1 MSRDRMGNDRKT
13 RREIGRR
20 LRRGGVMMCM
30 MITSAMLLSACKGN
44 SSSQSTT
51 AAQATQAAESGVQ
64 DSQNE
69 VMGRVKSVSDTEIT
83 VEQGPGGAPNGQGQS
98 SQGRAPDGQNGQQ
111 DKGNPPAKLGDDS
124 NQGQSDNGQSSQ
136 SGQNSDGQQPGGA
149 PDGKGQPPQGGAPG
163 GQGGQ
168 QNQGNPPEKPG
179 NDGSQG
185 QNQGNPQAKPG
196 DGSSQGQQ
204 NQGNP
209 PEKPGD
215 DNSQG
220 QSNNSQSGQPG
231 QNSDGQQPGG
241 VPDGQGQSPQ
251 GETTTY
257 KITTSTSFTDADG
270 ASIKVSDIKEG
281 DFVKITTDEDGNAVQ
296 ISLADMTGGPDGS
309 QGGPSNGAPGAG
321 GPGGGAQS
329 APTSYS
335 SVKEFTGDAE
345 ESGQSY
351 TSEGTDESAVL
362 VSNGANV
369 TLKDF
374 TVNRTSEDSK
384 GGDSSSFYGI
394 GASVLATDGTV
405 NLNGGTITSDADG
418 AAGAFAYDKGTVNI
432 SDTTITTTGNTA
444 GGIHAAGGGTV
455 NAENLTVHT
464 SGESSAAIRSD
475 RGGGTMRVKGGSY
488 TSAGTGSPA
497 VYCTADIEVEDAK
510 LTAENSEAVCIEG
523 LNSLSLTNCDLSGH
537 IQDND
542 QNDCDWTVILYQSMS
557 GDSEVGNA
565 VFNMTGGSLT
575 SENGGLFYTTNTEST
590 FYLNNVNITPS
601 SNNEFFLK
609 CTGNANKRGW
619 GQSGA
624 NGADCSF
631 TAENQKMEGDV
642 IWDSISNLDFKMT
655 NGSTLTGGFIQDESC
670 AGNGGSKKA
679 DLSIDATST
688 WIVTK
693 DSRLASLTNKGTIKD
708 ADGKTVTI
716 KGSDGTV
723 YVQGDSTY
731 TVIVDSY
738 NA

>member
-1 MSRDRMGNDRKT
+1 MSRYRDRMGNDRKT
-13 RREIGRR
+13 KREIGRR
-20 LRRGGVMMCM
+20 LRRGSVMMCM
-30 MITSAMLLSACKGN
+30 MITSAMLLSACGGN
-44 SSSQSTT
+44 SSQSTT
-51 AAQATQAAESGVQ
+51 AAQATEAAAESGAQ

-83 VEQGPGGAPNGQGQS
+83 VEQGPGGVPSG
-98 SQGRAPDGQNGQQ
+98 APDGQ
-111 DKGNPPAKLGDDS
+111 P
-124 NQGQSDNGQSSQ
+124 
-136 SGQNSDGQQPGGA
+136 GQNNDGQQPGGA
-149 PDGKGQPPQGGAPG
+149 PDGKGQPPQGSTSDNKNQPSQGSTSDNQNQPPKGGAPE
-163 GQGGQ
+163 
-168 QNQGNPPEKPG
+168 GN
-179 NDGSQG
+179 
-185 QNQGNPQAKPG
+185 
-196 DGSSQGQQ
+196 
-204 NQGNP
+204 
-209 PEKPGD
+209 
-215 DNSQG
+215 
-220 QSNNSQSGQPG
+220 GQP
-231 QNSDGQQPGG
+231 
-241 VPDGQGQSPQ
+241 PQ

-257 KITTSTSFTDADG
+257 KITTSTTFTDADG
-270 ASIKVSDIKEG
+270 ASIQVSDIKEG
-281 DFVKITTDEDGNAVQ
+281 DFVKITTDSNGTAVQ
-296 ISLADMTGGPDGS
+296 ISLADMPGGPDGP
-309 QGGPSNGAPGAG
+309 QGGPGNGAPGAG

-335 SVKEFTGDAE
+335 SVKEFTSDTE

-362 VSNGANV
+362 VSNGVNV

-384 GGDSSSFYGI
+384 GGDSSSFYGV
-394 GASVLATDGTV
+394 GASILVTDGTV
-405 NLNGGTITSDADG
+405 DLKGGTITSDADG

-432 SDTTITTTGNTA
+432 SDTAITTTGNTA

-488 TSAGTGSPA
+488 TSSGTGSPA

-537 IQDND
+537 IQENE

-565 VFNMTGGSLT
+565 VLNMTGGSLT

-642 IWDSISNLDFKMT
+642 VWDSISNLKFKMT
-655 NGSTLTGGFIQDESC
+655 EGSILTGGFIQDESC
-670 AGNGGSKKA
+670 AGNGGSGTA

-693 DSRLASLTNKGTIKD
+693 DSQLSSLTNKGTIKD
-708 ADGKTVTI
+708 TEGKTVTI

-731 TVIVDSY
+731 TVTVESY
-738 NA
+738 TA

>member
-1 MSRDRMGNDRKT
+1 MSRYRDRMGNDRKT
-13 RREIGRR
+13 KREIGRR
-20 LRRGGVMMCM
+20 LRRGSVMMCM
-30 MITSAMLLSACKGN
+30 MITSAMLLSACGGN
-44 SSSQSTT
+44 SSQSTT
-51 AAQATQAAESGVQ
+51 AAQATEAAAESGAQ

-83 VEQGPGGAPNGQGQS
+83 VEQGPGGVPSG
-98 SQGRAPDGQNGQQ
+98 APDGQ
-111 DKGNPPAKLGDDS
+111 P
-124 NQGQSDNGQSSQ
+124 
-136 SGQNSDGQQPGGA
+136 GQNNDGQQPGGA
-149 PDGKGQPPQGGAPG
+149 PDGKGQPPQGSTSDNKNQPSQGSTSDNQNQPPKGGAPE
-163 GQGGQ
+163 
-168 QNQGNPPEKPG
+168 GN
-179 NDGSQG
+179 
-185 QNQGNPQAKPG
+185 
-196 DGSSQGQQ
+196 
-204 NQGNP
+204 
-209 PEKPGD
+209 
-215 DNSQG
+215 
-220 QSNNSQSGQPG
+220 GQP
-231 QNSDGQQPGG
+231 
-241 VPDGQGQSPQ
+241 PQ

-257 KITTSTSFTDADG
+257 KITTSTTFTDADG
-270 ASIKVSDIKEG
+270 ASIQVSDIKEG
-281 DFVKITTDEDGNAVQ
+281 DFVKITTDSNGTAVQ
-296 ISLADMTGGPDGS
+296 ISLADMPGGPDGP
-309 QGGPSNGAPGAG
+309 QGGPGNGAPGAG

-335 SVKEFTGDAE
+335 SVKEFTSDTE

-384 GGDSSSFYGI
+384 GGDSSSFYGV

-405 NLNGGTITSDADG
+405 NLSGGTITSDADG

-444 GGIHAAGGGTV
+444 GGIHVAGGGTV

-488 TSAGTGSPA
+488 TSSGIGSPA
-497 VYCTADIEVEDAK
+497 VYCTADIEVNDAK

-523 LNSLSLTNCDLSGH
+523 LNSLSLTGCDLSGH
-537 IQDND
+537 IQENE

-557 GDSEVGNA
+557 GDSEIGNA

-642 IWDSISNLDFKMT
+642 VWDSISNLDFKMT
-655 NGSTLTGGFIQDESC
+655 NGSTLTGGFVQDESC
-670 AGNGGSKKA
+670 AGNGGSGTA

-693 DSRLASLTNKGTIKD
+693 DSQLSSLTNKGTIKD
-708 ADGKTVTI
+708 AEGKTVTI

-723 YVQGDSTY
+723 YVQGDSAY
-731 TVIVDSY
+731 TVTVESY
-738 NA
+738 TA

>member
-1 MSRDRMGNDRKT
+1 MSRYRDRVGNDRKT
-13 RREIGRR
+13 KREIGRR
-20 LRRGGVMMCM
+20 LRRGSVMMCM
-30 MITSAMLLSACKGN
+30 MITSAMLLSACGGN
-44 SSSQSTT
+44 SSQSTT
-51 AAQATQAAESGVQ
+51 AAQATEAAAESGAQ

-83 VEQGPGGAPNGQGQS
+83 VEQGPGGVPSG
-98 SQGRAPDGQNGQQ
+98 APDGQ
-111 DKGNPPAKLGDDS
+111 P
-124 NQGQSDNGQSSQ
+124 
-136 SGQNSDGQQPGGA
+136 GQNDDGQQPGGA
-149 PDGKGQPPQGGAPG
+149 PDGKGQPPQGSTSDNKNQPSQGSTSDNQNQPPKGGAPEG
-163 GQGGQ
+163 
-168 QNQGNPPEKPG
+168 K
-179 NDGSQG
+179 
-185 QNQGNPQAKPG
+185 
-196 DGSSQGQQ
+196 
-204 NQGNP
+204 
-209 PEKPGD
+209 
-215 DNSQG
+215 
-220 QSNNSQSGQPG
+220 GQP
-231 QNSDGQQPGG
+231 
-241 VPDGQGQSPQ
+241 PQ

-257 KITTSTSFTDADG
+257 KITTSTTFTDADG
-270 ASIKVSDIKEG
+270 ASIQVSDIKEG
-281 DFVKITTDEDGNAVQ
+281 DFVKITTDSNGTAVQ
-296 ISLADMTGGPDGS
+296 ISLADMPGGPDGP
-309 QGGPSNGAPGAG
+309 QGGPENGAPGAG

-329 APTSYS
+329 APTFYS
-335 SVKEFTGDAE
+335 SVKEFTSDTE
-345 ESGQSY
+345 ETGQSY
-351 TSEGTDESAVL
+351 ISEGTDESAVL

-384 GGDSSSFYGI
+384 GGDSSSFYGV
-394 GASVLATDGTV
+394 GASILVTDGTV
-405 NLNGGTITSDADG
+405 DLKGGTITSDADG

-432 SDTTITTTGNTA
+432 SDTAITTTGNTA

-488 TSAGTGSPA
+488 TSSGTGSPA

-537 IQDND
+537 IQENE

-557 GDSEVGNA
+557 GDSEIGNA

-642 IWDSISNLDFKMT
+642 VWDSISNLDFKMT
-655 NGSTLTGGFIQDESC
+655 NGSTLTGGFVQDESC
-670 AGNGGSKKA
+670 AGNGGSGTA

-693 DSRLASLTNKGTIKD
+693 DSQLSSLTNKGTIKD
-708 ADGKTVTI
+708 AEGKTVTI

-723 YVQGDSTY
+723 YVQGDSAY
-731 TVIVDSY
+731 TVTVESY
-738 NA
+738 TA

>member
-1 MSRDRMGNDRKT
+1 MSRYRDRMGNDRKT
-13 RREIGRR
+13 KREIGRR
-20 LRRGGVMMCM
+20 LRRGSVMMCM
-30 MITSAMLLSACKGN
+30 MITSAMLLSACGGN
-44 SSSQSTT
+44 SSQSTT
-51 AAQATQAAESGVQ
+51 AAQATEAAAESGAQ

-83 VEQGPGGAPNGQGQS
+83 VEQGPGGVPSG
-98 SQGRAPDGQNGQQ
+98 APDGQ
-111 DKGNPPAKLGDDS
+111 P
-124 NQGQSDNGQSSQ
+124 
-136 SGQNSDGQQPGGA
+136 GQNNDGQQPGGA
-149 PDGKGQPPQGGAPG
+149 PDGKGQPPQGSTSDNKNQPSQGSTSDNQNQPPKGGAPE
-163 GQGGQ
+163 
-168 QNQGNPPEKPG
+168 GN
-179 NDGSQG
+179 
-185 QNQGNPQAKPG
+185 
-196 DGSSQGQQ
+196 
-204 NQGNP
+204 
-209 PEKPGD
+209 
-215 DNSQG
+215 
-220 QSNNSQSGQPG
+220 GQP
-231 QNSDGQQPGG
+231 
-241 VPDGQGQSPQ
+241 PQ

-257 KITTSTSFTDADG
+257 KITTSTTFTDADG
-270 ASIKVSDIKEG
+270 ASIQVSDIKEG
-281 DFVKITTDEDGNAVQ
+281 DFVKITTDSNGTAVQ
-296 ISLADMTGGPDGS
+296 ISLADMPGGPDGP
-309 QGGPSNGAPGAG
+309 QGGPGNGAPGAG

-335 SVKEFTGDAE
+335 SVKEFTSDTE

-384 GGDSSSFYGI
+384 GGDSSSFYGV

-405 NLNGGTITSDADG
+405 NLSGGTITSDADG

-432 SDTTITTTGNTA
+432 SDTAITTTGNTA

-488 TSAGTGSPA
+488 TSSGIGSPA

-537 IQDND
+537 IQENE

-565 VFNMTGGSLT
+565 VLNMTGGSLT

-642 IWDSISNLDFKMT
+642 VWDSISNLKFKMT
-655 NGSTLTGGFIQDESC
+655 EGSILTGGFIQDESC
-670 AGNGGSKKA
+670 AGNGGSGTA

-693 DSRLASLTNKGTIKD
+693 DSQLSSLTNKGTIKD
-708 ADGKTVTI
+708 TEGKTVTI
-716 KGSDGTV
+716 KGSNGTV

-731 TVIVDSY
+731 TVTVESY
-738 NA
+738 TA

>member
-1 MSRDRMGNDRKT
+1 MSRYRDRVGNDRKT
-13 RREIGRR
+13 KREIGRR
-20 LRRGGVMMCM
+20 LRRGSVMMCM
-30 MITSAMLLSACKGN
+30 MITSAMLLSACGGN
-44 SSSQSTT
+44 SGQSTT
-51 AAQATQAAESGVQ
+51 AAQATEAAAESGAQ

-83 VEQGPGGAPNGQGQS
+83 VEQGPGGVPSG
-98 SQGRAPDGQNGQQ
+98 APDGQ
-111 DKGNPPAKLGDDS
+111 P
-124 NQGQSDNGQSSQ
+124 
-136 SGQNSDGQQPGGA
+136 GQNNDGQQPGGA
-149 PDGKGQPPQGGAPG
+149 PDGKGQPPQGSTSDNKNQPSQGSTSDNQNQPPKGGAPEG
-163 GQGGQ
+163 
-168 QNQGNPPEKPG
+168 K
-179 NDGSQG
+179 
-185 QNQGNPQAKPG
+185 
-196 DGSSQGQQ
+196 
-204 NQGNP
+204 
-209 PEKPGD
+209 
-215 DNSQG
+215 
-220 QSNNSQSGQPG
+220 GQP
-231 QNSDGQQPGG
+231 
-241 VPDGQGQSPQ
+241 PQ

-257 KITTSTSFTDADG
+257 KITTSTTFTDADG
-270 ASIKVSDIKEG
+270 ASIQVSDIKEG
-281 DFVKITTDEDGNAVQ
+281 DFVKITTDSNGTAVQ
-296 ISLADMTGGPDGS
+296 ISLADMPGGPDGP
-309 QGGPSNGAPGAG
+309 QGGPENGAPGAG

-329 APTSYS
+329 APTFYS
-335 SVKEFTGDAE
+335 SVKEFTSDTE
-345 ESGQSY
+345 ETGQSY
-351 TSEGTDESAVL
+351 ISEGTDESAVL

-384 GGDSSSFYGI
+384 GGDSSSFYGV
-394 GASVLATDGTV
+394 GASILVTDGTV
-405 NLNGGTITSDADG
+405 DLKGGTITSDADG

-432 SDTTITTTGNTA
+432 SDTAITTTGNTA

-488 TSAGTGSPA
+488 TSSGTGSPA

-537 IQDND
+537 IQENE

-557 GDSEVGNA
+557 GDSEIGNA

-642 IWDSISNLDFKMT
+642 VWDSISNLDFKMT
-655 NGSTLTGGFIQDESC
+655 NGSTLTGGFVQDESC
-670 AGNGGSKKA
+670 AGNGGSGTA

-693 DSRLASLTNKGTIKD
+693 DSQLSSLTNKGTIKD
-708 ADGKTVTI
+708 AEGKTVTI

-723 YVQGDSTY
+723 YVQGDSAY
-731 TVIVDSY
+731 TVTVESY
-738 NA
+738 TA

>member
-1 MSRDRMGNDRKT
+1 MSRYRDRMGNDRKT
-13 RREIGRR
+13 KREIGRR
-20 LRRGGVMMCM
+20 LRRGSVMMCM
-30 MITSAMLLSACKGN
+30 MITSAMLLSACGGN
-44 SSSQSTT
+44 SSQSTT
-51 AAQATQAAESGVQ
+51 AAQATEAAAESGAQ

-83 VEQGPGGAPNGQGQS
+83 VEQGPGGVPSG
-98 SQGRAPDGQNGQQ
+98 APDGQ
-111 DKGNPPAKLGDDS
+111 P
-124 NQGQSDNGQSSQ
+124 
-136 SGQNSDGQQPGGA
+136 GQNNDGQQTGGA
-149 PDGKGQPPQGGAPG
+149 PDGKGQPPQGSTSDNKNQPSQGSTSDNQNQPPKGGAPE
-163 GQGGQ
+163 
-168 QNQGNPPEKPG
+168 GN
-179 NDGSQG
+179 
-185 QNQGNPQAKPG
+185 
-196 DGSSQGQQ
+196 
-204 NQGNP
+204 
-209 PEKPGD
+209 
-215 DNSQG
+215 
-220 QSNNSQSGQPG
+220 GQP
-231 QNSDGQQPGG
+231 
-241 VPDGQGQSPQ
+241 PQ

-257 KITTSTSFTDADG
+257 KITTSTTFTDADG
-270 ASIKVSDIKEG
+270 ASIQVSDIKEG
-281 DFVKITTDEDGNAVQ
+281 DFVKITTDSNGTAVQ
-296 ISLADMTGGPDGS
+296 ISLADMPGGPDGP
-309 QGGPSNGAPGAG
+309 QGGLGNGAPGAG

-335 SVKEFTGDAE
+335 SVKEFTSDTE

-384 GGDSSSFYGI
+384 GGDSSSFYGV
-394 GASVLATDGTV
+394 GASILVTDGTV
-405 NLNGGTITSDADG
+405 DLKGGTITSDADG

-432 SDTTITTTGNTA
+432 SDTAITTTGNTA

-488 TSAGTGSPA
+488 TSSGTGSPA

-537 IQDND
+537 IQENE

-565 VFNMTGGSLT
+565 VLNMTGGSLT

-642 IWDSISNLDFKMT
+642 VWDSISNLKFKMT
-655 NGSTLTGGFIQDESC
+655 EGSILTGGFIQDESC
-670 AGNGGSKKA
+670 AGNGGSGTA

-693 DSRLASLTNKGTIKD
+693 DSQLSSLTNKGTIKD
-708 ADGKTVTI
+708 TEGKTVTI

-731 TVIVDSY
+731 TVTVESY
-738 NA
+738 TA

>member
-1 MSRDRMGNDRKT
+1 
-13 RREIGRR
+13 
-20 LRRGGVMMCM
+20 MCM
-30 MITSAMLLSACKGN
+30 MITSAMLLSACGGN
-44 SSSQSTT
+44 SSQSTT
-51 AAQATQAAESGVQ
+51 AAQTTGAAAESGAQ
-64 DSQNE
+64 DDQNE

-83 VEQGPGGAPNGQGQS
+83 VEQGPGGAPNG
-98 SQGRAPDGQNGQQ
+98 AP
-111 DKGNPPAKLGDDS
+111 
-124 NQGQSDNGQSSQ
+124 
-136 SGQNSDGQQPGGA
+136 GQNSDGQQPGGAPGQDGDNQQPGGA

-163 GQGGQ
+163 DQGGQ
-168 QNQGNPPEKPG
+168 QDQENPPEKPE
-179 NDGSQG
+179 NDDSQG
-185 QNQGNPQAKPG
+185 QNNGNPPAKPG
-196 DGSSQGQQ
+196 DDSSQSKSDNGQ
-204 NQGNP
+204 N
-209 PEKPGD
+209 
-215 DNSQG
+215 
-220 QSNNSQSGQPG
+220 GQPG
-231 QNSDGQQPGG
+231 QNGDSQQPGG
-241 VPDGQGQSPQ
+241 AADGKGQPPQGGAPDNQNQPPQ

-257 KITTSTSFTDADG
+257 KITTSTTFTDADG
-270 ASIKVSDIKEG
+270 ASIQISDIKEG
-281 DFVKITTDEDGNAVQ
+281 DFVKLTTDGNGTAVQ
-296 ISLADMTGGPDGS
+296 ISLADM
-309 QGGPSNGAPGAG
+309 QGGPQGGPGNGAPGAG
-321 GPGGGAQS
+321 GPGGGQS

-335 SVKEFTGDAE
+335 SVKEFTSDAE

-384 GGDSSSFYGI
+384 GGDSSSFYGV
-394 GASVLATDGTV
+394 GASILATDGTV
-405 NLNGGTITSDADG
+405 NLSGGTITSDADG

-432 SDTTITTTGNTA
+432 YDTTITTTGNTA

-464 SGESSAAIRSD
+464 SGDSSAAIRSD

-537 IQDND
+537 IQENE

-590 FYLNNVNITPS
+590 FNLNNVNITPS

-631 TAENQKMEGDV
+631 TTENQKMEGDV
-642 IWDSISNLDFKMT
+642 IWDSISTLDFKMT
-655 NGSTLTGGFIQDESC
+655 EGSTLTGGFIQDESC
-670 AGNGGSKKA
+670 AGNGGSGKA

-693 DSRLASLTNKGTIKD
+693 DSRLSSLTNKGTIKD
-708 ADGKTVTI
+708 AEGKTVTI

-723 YVQGDSTY
+723 YVQGDSAY
-731 TVIVDSY
+731 TVTVDSY
-738 NA
+738 TA

>member
-1 MSRDRMGNDRKT
+1 MSRYRDRMGNDRKT
-13 RREIGRR
+13 KREIGRR
-20 LRRGGVMMCM
+20 LRRGSVMMCM
-30 MITSAMLLSACKGN
+30 MITSAMLLSACGGN
-44 SSSQSTT
+44 SSQSTT
-51 AAQATQAAESGVQ
+51 AAQATEAAAESGAQ

-83 VEQGPGGAPNGQGQS
+83 VEQGPGGVPSG
-98 SQGRAPDGQNGQQ
+98 APDGQ
-111 DKGNPPAKLGDDS
+111 P
-124 NQGQSDNGQSSQ
+124 
-136 SGQNSDGQQPGGA
+136 GQNNDGQQPGGA
-149 PDGKGQPPQGGAPG
+149 PDGKGQPPQGSTSDNKNQPSQGSTSDNQNQPPKGGAPE
-163 GQGGQ
+163 
-168 QNQGNPPEKPG
+168 GN
-179 NDGSQG
+179 
-185 QNQGNPQAKPG
+185 
-196 DGSSQGQQ
+196 
-204 NQGNP
+204 
-209 PEKPGD
+209 
-215 DNSQG
+215 
-220 QSNNSQSGQPG
+220 GQP
-231 QNSDGQQPGG
+231 
-241 VPDGQGQSPQ
+241 PQ

-257 KITTSTSFTDADG
+257 KITTSTTFTDADG
-270 ASIKVSDIKEG
+270 ASIQVSDIKEG
-281 DFVKITTDEDGNAVQ
+281 DFVKITTDSNGTAVQ
-296 ISLADMTGGPDGS
+296 ISLADMPGGPDGP
-309 QGGPSNGAPGAG
+309 QGGPGNGAPGAG

-335 SVKEFTGDAE
+335 SVKEFTSDTE

-384 GGDSSSFYGI
+384 GGDSSSFYGV
-394 GASVLATDGTV
+394 GASILVTDGTV
-405 NLNGGTITSDADG
+405 DLKGGTITSDADG

-432 SDTTITTTGNTA
+432 SDTAITTTGNTA

-488 TSAGTGSPA
+488 TSSGTGSPA

-537 IQDND
+537 IQENE

-557 GDSEVGNA
+557 GNSEVGNA
-565 VFNMTGGSLT
+565 VLNMTGGSLT

-642 IWDSISNLDFKMT
+642 VWDSISNLKFKMT
-655 NGSTLTGGFIQDESC
+655 EGSILTGGFIQDESC
-670 AGNGGSKKA
+670 AGNGGSGTA

-693 DSRLASLTNKGTIKD
+693 DSQLSSLTNKGTIKD
-708 ADGKTVTI
+708 TEGKTVTI

-731 TVIVDSY
+731 TVTVESY
-738 NA
+738 TA

>member
-1 MSRDRMGNDRKT
+1 MSRYRDRMGNDRKT
-13 RREIGRR
+13 KREIGRR
-20 LRRGGVMMCM
+20 LRRGSVMMCM
-30 MITSAMLLSACKGN
+30 MITSAMLLSACGGN
-44 SSSQSTT
+44 SSQSTT
-51 AAQATQAAESGVQ
+51 AAQATEAAAESGAQ

-83 VEQGPGGAPNGQGQS
+83 VEQGPGGVPSG
-98 SQGRAPDGQNGQQ
+98 APDGQ
-111 DKGNPPAKLGDDS
+111 P
-124 NQGQSDNGQSSQ
+124 
-136 SGQNSDGQQPGGA
+136 GQNNDGQQPGGA
-149 PDGKGQPPQGGAPG
+149 PDGKGQPPQGSTSDNKNQPSQGSTSDNQNQPPKGGAPE
-163 GQGGQ
+163 
-168 QNQGNPPEKPG
+168 GN
-179 NDGSQG
+179 
-185 QNQGNPQAKPG
+185 
-196 DGSSQGQQ
+196 
-204 NQGNP
+204 
-209 PEKPGD
+209 
-215 DNSQG
+215 
-220 QSNNSQSGQPG
+220 GQP
-231 QNSDGQQPGG
+231 
-241 VPDGQGQSPQ
+241 PQ

-257 KITTSTSFTDADG
+257 KITTSTTFTDADG
-270 ASIKVSDIKEG
+270 ASIQVSDIKEG
-281 DFVKITTDEDGNAVQ
+281 DFVKITTDSNGTAVQ
-296 ISLADMTGGPDGS
+296 ISLADMPGGPDGP
-309 QGGPSNGAPGAG
+309 QGGLGNGAPGAG

-335 SVKEFTGDAE
+335 SVKEFTSDTE

-384 GGDSSSFYGI
+384 GGDSSSFYGV
-394 GASVLATDGTV
+394 GASILVTDGTV
-405 NLNGGTITSDADG
+405 DLKGGTITSDADG

-432 SDTTITTTGNTA
+432 SDTAITTTGNTA

-488 TSAGTGSPA
+488 TSSGTGSPA

-537 IQDND
+537 IQENE

-642 IWDSISNLDFKMT
+642 VWDSISNLKFKMT
-655 NGSTLTGGFIQDESC
+655 EGSILTGGFIQDESC
-670 AGNGGSKKA
+670 AGNGGSGTA

-693 DSRLASLTNKGTIKD
+693 DSQLSSLTNKGTIKD
-708 ADGKTVTI
+708 TEGKTVTI

-731 TVIVDSY
+731 TVTVESY
-738 NA
+738 TA

>member
-1 MSRDRMGNDRKT
+1 MSRYRDRMGNDRKT
-13 RREIGRR
+13 KREIGRR
-20 LRRGGVMMCM
+20 LRRGSVMMCM
-30 MITSAMLLSACKGN
+30 MITSAMLLSACGGN
-44 SSSQSTT
+44 SSQSTT
-51 AAQATQAAESGVQ
+51 AAQATEAAAESGAQ

-83 VEQGPGGAPNGQGQS
+83 VEQGPGGVPSG
-98 SQGRAPDGQNGQQ
+98 APDGQ
-111 DKGNPPAKLGDDS
+111 P
-124 NQGQSDNGQSSQ
+124 
-136 SGQNSDGQQPGGA
+136 GQNNDGQQPGGA
-149 PDGKGQPPQGGAPG
+149 PDGKGQPPQGSTSDNKNQPSQGSTSDNQNQSPKGGAPE
-163 GQGGQ
+163 
-168 QNQGNPPEKPG
+168 GN
-179 NDGSQG
+179 
-185 QNQGNPQAKPG
+185 
-196 DGSSQGQQ
+196 
-204 NQGNP
+204 
-209 PEKPGD
+209 
-215 DNSQG
+215 
-220 QSNNSQSGQPG
+220 GQP
-231 QNSDGQQPGG
+231 
-241 VPDGQGQSPQ
+241 PQ

-257 KITTSTSFTDADG
+257 KITTSTTFTDADG
-270 ASIKVSDIKEG
+270 ASIQVSDIKEG
-281 DFVKITTDEDGNAVQ
+281 DFVKITTDSNGTAVQ
-296 ISLADMTGGPDGS
+296 ISLADMPGGPDGP
-309 QGGPSNGAPGAG
+309 QGGPGNGAPGAG

-335 SVKEFTGDAE
+335 SVKEFTSDTE

-384 GGDSSSFYGI
+384 GGDSSSFYGV
-394 GASVLATDGTV
+394 GASILVTDGTV
-405 NLNGGTITSDADG
+405 DLKGGTITSDADG

-432 SDTTITTTGNTA
+432 SDTAITTTGNTA

-488 TSAGTGSPA
+488 TSSGTGSPA

-537 IQDND
+537 IQENE

-565 VFNMTGGSLT
+565 VLNMTGGSLT

-642 IWDSISNLDFKMT
+642 VWDSISNLKFKMT
-655 NGSTLTGGFIQDESC
+655 EGSILTGGFIQDESC
-670 AGNGGSKKA
+670 AGNGGSGTA

-693 DSRLASLTNKGTIKD
+693 DSQLSSLTNKGTIKD
-708 ADGKTVTI
+708 TEGKTVTI

-731 TVIVDSY
+731 TVTVESY
-738 NA
+738 TA

>member
-1 MSRDRMGNDRKT
+1 MSRYRDRMGNDRKT
-13 RREIGRR
+13 KREIGRR
-20 LRRGGVMMCM
+20 LRRGSVMMCM
-30 MITSAMLLSACKGN
+30 MITSAMLLSACGGN
-44 SSSQSTT
+44 SSQSTT
-51 AAQATQAAESGVQ
+51 AAQATEAAAESGAQ

-83 VEQGPGGAPNGQGQS
+83 VEQGPGGVPSG
-98 SQGRAPDGQNGQQ
+98 APDGQ
-111 DKGNPPAKLGDDS
+111 P
-124 NQGQSDNGQSSQ
+124 
-136 SGQNSDGQQPGGA
+136 GQNNDGQQPGGA
-149 PDGKGQPPQGGAPG
+149 PDGKGQPPQGSTSDNKNQPSQGSTSDNQNQPPKGGAPE
-163 GQGGQ
+163 
-168 QNQGNPPEKPG
+168 GN
-179 NDGSQG
+179 
-185 QNQGNPQAKPG
+185 
-196 DGSSQGQQ
+196 
-204 NQGNP
+204 
-209 PEKPGD
+209 
-215 DNSQG
+215 
-220 QSNNSQSGQPG
+220 GQP
-231 QNSDGQQPGG
+231 
-241 VPDGQGQSPQ
+241 PQ

-257 KITTSTSFTDADG
+257 KITTSTTFTDADG
-270 ASIKVSDIKEG
+270 ASIQVSDIKEG
-281 DFVKITTDEDGNAVQ
+281 DFVKITTDSNGTAVQ
-296 ISLADMTGGPDGS
+296 ISLADMPGGPDGP
-309 QGGPSNGAPGAG
+309 QGGPGNGAPGAG

-335 SVKEFTGDAE
+335 SVKEFTSDTE

-384 GGDSSSFYGI
+384 GGDSSSFYGV

-405 NLNGGTITSDADG
+405 NLSGGTITSDADG

-444 GGIHAAGGGTV
+444 GGIHVAGGGTV

-488 TSAGTGSPA
+488 TSSGIGSPA
-497 VYCTADIEVEDAK
+497 VYCTADIEVNDAK

-523 LNSLSLTNCDLSGH
+523 LNSLSLTGCDLSGH
-537 IQDND
+537 IQENE

-642 IWDSISNLDFKMT
+642 VWDSISNLKFKMT
-655 NGSTLTGGFIQDESC
+655 EGSILTGGFIQDESC
-670 AGNGGSKKA
+670 AGNGGSGTA
-679 DLSIDATST
+679 DLSIDAEST

-693 DSRLASLTNKGTIKD
+693 DSRLSGLTNKGTIKD
-708 ADGKTVTI
+708 ADGKAVTI
-716 KGSDGTV
+716 KGSNGTV
-723 YVQGDSTY
+723 YVQGDSDY
-731 TVIVDSY
+731 TVTVDSY
-738 NA
+738 AA

>member
-1 MSRDRMGNDRKT
+1 MSRYRDRMGNDRKT
-13 RREIGRR
+13 KREIGRR
-20 LRRGGVMMCM
+20 LRRGSVMMCM
-30 MITSAMLLSACKGN
+30 MITSAMLLSACGEN
-44 SSSQSTT
+44 SSQSTT
-51 AAQATQAAESGVQ
+51 AAQATEAAAESGAQ

-83 VEQGPGGAPNGQGQS
+83 VEQGPGGVPSG
-98 SQGRAPDGQNGQQ
+98 APDGQ
-111 DKGNPPAKLGDDS
+111 P
-124 NQGQSDNGQSSQ
+124 
-136 SGQNSDGQQPGGA
+136 GQNNDGQQPGGA
-149 PDGKGQPPQGGAPG
+149 PDGKGQPPQGSTSDNKNQPSQGSTSDNQNQPPKGGAPE
-163 GQGGQ
+163 
-168 QNQGNPPEKPG
+168 GN
-179 NDGSQG
+179 
-185 QNQGNPQAKPG
+185 
-196 DGSSQGQQ
+196 
-204 NQGNP
+204 
-209 PEKPGD
+209 
-215 DNSQG
+215 
-220 QSNNSQSGQPG
+220 GQP
-231 QNSDGQQPGG
+231 
-241 VPDGQGQSPQ
+241 PQ

-257 KITTSTSFTDADG
+257 KITTSTTFTDADG
-270 ASIKVSDIKEG
+270 ASIQVSDIKEG
-281 DFVKITTDEDGNAVQ
+281 DFVKITTDSNGTAVQ
-296 ISLADMTGGPDGS
+296 ISLADMPGGPDGP
-309 QGGPSNGAPGAG
+309 QGGPGNGAPGAG

-335 SVKEFTGDAE
+335 SVKEFTSDTE

-384 GGDSSSFYGI
+384 GGDSSSFYGV
-394 GASVLATDGTV
+394 GASILVTDGTV
-405 NLNGGTITSDADG
+405 DLKGGTITSDADG

-432 SDTTITTTGNTA
+432 SDTAITTTGNTA

-488 TSAGTGSPA
+488 TSSGTGSPA

-537 IQDND
+537 IQENE

-565 VFNMTGGSLT
+565 VLNMTGGSLT

-642 IWDSISNLDFKMT
+642 VWDSISNLKFKMT
-655 NGSTLTGGFIQDESC
+655 EGSILTGGFIQDESC
-670 AGNGGSKKA
+670 AGNGGSGTA

-693 DSRLASLTNKGTIKD
+693 DSQLSSLTNKGTIKD
-708 ADGKTVTI
+708 TEGKTVTI

-731 TVIVDSY
+731 TVMVESY
-738 NA
+738 TA

>member
-1 MSRDRMGNDRKT
+1 MSRYRDRMGNDRKT
-13 RREIGRR
+13 KREIGRR
-20 LRRGGVMMCM
+20 LRRGSVMMCM
-30 MITSAMLLSACKGN
+30 MITSAMLLSACGGN
-44 SSSQSTT
+44 SSQSTT
-51 AAQATQAAESGVQ
+51 AAQATEAAAESGAQ

-83 VEQGPGGAPNGQGQS
+83 VEQGPGGVPSG
-98 SQGRAPDGQNGQQ
+98 APDGQ
-111 DKGNPPAKLGDDS
+111 P
-124 NQGQSDNGQSSQ
+124 
-136 SGQNSDGQQPGGA
+136 GQNNDGQQPGGA
-149 PDGKGQPPQGGAPG
+149 PDGKGQPPQGSTSDNKNQPSQGSTSDNQNQPLKGGAPE
-163 GQGGQ
+163 
-168 QNQGNPPEKPG
+168 GN
-179 NDGSQG
+179 
-185 QNQGNPQAKPG
+185 
-196 DGSSQGQQ
+196 
-204 NQGNP
+204 
-209 PEKPGD
+209 
-215 DNSQG
+215 
-220 QSNNSQSGQPG
+220 GQP
-231 QNSDGQQPGG
+231 
-241 VPDGQGQSPQ
+241 PQ

-257 KITTSTSFTDADG
+257 KITTSTTFTDADG
-270 ASIKVSDIKEG
+270 ASIQVSDIKEG
-281 DFVKITTDEDGNAVQ
+281 DFVKITTDSNGTAVQ
-296 ISLADMTGGPDGS
+296 ISLADMPGGPDGP
-309 QGGPSNGAPGAG
+309 QGGPGNGAPGAG

-335 SVKEFTGDAE
+335 SVKEFTSDTE

-384 GGDSSSFYGI
+384 GGDSSSFYGV
-394 GASVLATDGTV
+394 GASILVTDGTV
-405 NLNGGTITSDADG
+405 DLKGGTITSDADG

-432 SDTTITTTGNTA
+432 SDTAITTTGNTA

-488 TSAGTGSPA
+488 TSSGTGSPA

-537 IQDND
+537 IQENE

-565 VFNMTGGSLT
+565 VLNMTGGSLT

-642 IWDSISNLDFKMT
+642 VWDSISNLKFKMT
-655 NGSTLTGGFIQDESC
+655 EGSILTGGFIQDESC
-670 AGNGGSKKA
+670 AGNGGSGTA

-693 DSRLASLTNKGTIKD
+693 DSQLSSLTNKGTIKD
-708 ADGKTVTI
+708 TEGKTVTI

-731 TVIVDSY
+731 TVTVESY
-738 NA
+738 TA

>member
-1 MSRDRMGNDRKT
+1 MSRYRDRVGNDRKT
-13 RREIGRR
+13 KREIGRR
-20 LRRGGVMMCM
+20 LRRGSVMMCM
-30 MITSAMLLSACKGN
+30 MITSAMLLSACGGN
-44 SSSQSTT
+44 SSQSTT
-51 AAQATQAAESGVQ
+51 AAQATEAAAESGAQ

-83 VEQGPGGAPNGQGQS
+83 VEQGPGGVPSG
-98 SQGRAPDGQNGQQ
+98 APDGQ
-111 DKGNPPAKLGDDS
+111 P
-124 NQGQSDNGQSSQ
+124 
-136 SGQNSDGQQPGGA
+136 GQNNDGQQPGGA
-149 PDGKGQPPQGGAPG
+149 PDGKGQPPQGSTSDNKNQPSQGSTSDNQNQPPKGGAPEG
-163 GQGGQ
+163 
-168 QNQGNPPEKPG
+168 K
-179 NDGSQG
+179 
-185 QNQGNPQAKPG
+185 
-196 DGSSQGQQ
+196 
-204 NQGNP
+204 
-209 PEKPGD
+209 
-215 DNSQG
+215 
-220 QSNNSQSGQPG
+220 GQP
-231 QNSDGQQPGG
+231 
-241 VPDGQGQSPQ
+241 PQ

-257 KITTSTSFTDADG
+257 KITTSTTFTDADG
-270 ASIKVSDIKEG
+270 ASIQVSDIKEG
-281 DFVKITTDEDGNAVQ
+281 DFVKITTDSNGTAVQ
-296 ISLADMTGGPDGS
+296 ISLADMPGGPDGP
-309 QGGPSNGAPGAG
+309 QGGPGNGAPGAG

-335 SVKEFTGDAE
+335 SVKEFTSDTE

-384 GGDSSSFYGI
+384 GGDSSSFYGV
-394 GASVLATDGTV
+394 GASILVTDGTV
-405 NLNGGTITSDADG
+405 DLKGGTITSDADG

-432 SDTTITTTGNTA
+432 SDTAITTTGNTA

-488 TSAGTGSPA
+488 TSSGTGSPA

-537 IQDND
+537 IQENE

-557 GDSEVGNA
+557 GDSEIGNA

-642 IWDSISNLDFKMT
+642 VWDSISNLDFKMT
-655 NGSTLTGGFIQDESC
+655 NGSTLTGGFVQDESC
-670 AGNGGSKKA
+670 AGNGGSGTA

-693 DSRLASLTNKGTIKD
+693 DSQLSSLTNKGTIKD
-708 ADGKTVTI
+708 AEGKTVTI

-723 YVQGDSTY
+723 YVQGDSAY
-731 TVIVDSY
+731 TVTVESY
-738 NA
+738 TA

>member
-1 MSRDRMGNDRKT
+1 MSRYRDRMGNDRKT
-13 RREIGRR
+13 KREIGRR
-20 LRRGGVMMCM
+20 LRRGSVMMCM
-30 MITSAMLLSACKGN
+30 MITSAMLLSACGGN
-44 SSSQSTT
+44 SSQSTT
-51 AAQATQAAESGVQ
+51 AAQATEAAAESGAQ

-83 VEQGPGGAPNGQGQS
+83 VEQGPGGVPSG
-98 SQGRAPDGQNGQQ
+98 APDGQ
-111 DKGNPPAKLGDDS
+111 P
-124 NQGQSDNGQSSQ
+124 
-136 SGQNSDGQQPGGA
+136 GQNNDGQQPGGA
-149 PDGKGQPPQGGAPG
+149 PDGKGQPPQGSTSDNKNQPSQGSTSDNQNQPPKGGAPE
-163 GQGGQ
+163 
-168 QNQGNPPEKPG
+168 GN
-179 NDGSQG
+179 
-185 QNQGNPQAKPG
+185 
-196 DGSSQGQQ
+196 
-204 NQGNP
+204 
-209 PEKPGD
+209 
-215 DNSQG
+215 
-220 QSNNSQSGQPG
+220 GQP
-231 QNSDGQQPGG
+231 
-241 VPDGQGQSPQ
+241 PQ

-257 KITTSTSFTDADG
+257 KITTSTTFTDADG
-270 ASIKVSDIKEG
+270 ASIQVSDIKEG
-281 DFVKITTDEDGNAVQ
+281 DFVKITTDSNGTAVQ
-296 ISLADMTGGPDGS
+296 ISLADMPGGPDGP
-309 QGGPSNGAPGAG
+309 QGGPENGAPGAG

-329 APTSYS
+329 APTFYS
-335 SVKEFTGDAE
+335 SVKEFTSDTE
-345 ESGQSY
+345 ETGQSY
-351 TSEGTDESAVL
+351 ISEGTDESAVL

-384 GGDSSSFYGI
+384 GGDSSSFYGV
-394 GASVLATDGTV
+394 GASILVTDGTV
-405 NLNGGTITSDADG
+405 DLKGGTITSDADG

-432 SDTTITTTGNTA
+432 SDTAITTTGNTA

-488 TSAGTGSPA
+488 TSSGTGSPA

-537 IQDND
+537 IQENE

-557 GDSEVGNA
+557 GDSEIGNA

-642 IWDSISNLDFKMT
+642 VWDSISNLDFKMT
-655 NGSTLTGGFIQDESC
+655 NGSTLTGGFVQDESC
-670 AGNGGSKKA
+670 AGNGGSGTA
-679 DLSIDATST
+679 VLCIDANST

-693 DSRLASLTNKGTIKD
+693 DSQLSSLTNKGTIKD
-708 ADGKTVTI
+708 AEGKTVTI

-723 YVQGDSTY
+723 YVQGDSAY
-731 TVIVDSY
+731 TVTVESY
-738 NA
+738 TA

>member
-1 MSRDRMGNDRKT
+1 MSRYRDRMGNDRKT
-13 RREIGRR
+13 KREIGRR
-20 LRRGGVMMCM
+20 LRRGSVMMCM
-30 MITSAMLLSACKGN
+30 MITSAMLLSACGGN
-44 SSSQSTT
+44 SSQSTT
-51 AAQATQAAESGVQ
+51 AAQATEAAAESGAQ

-83 VEQGPGGAPNGQGQS
+83 VEQGPGGVPSG
-98 SQGRAPDGQNGQQ
+98 APDGQ
-111 DKGNPPAKLGDDS
+111 P
-124 NQGQSDNGQSSQ
+124 
-136 SGQNSDGQQPGGA
+136 GQNNDGQQPGGA
-149 PDGKGQPPQGGAPG
+149 PDGKGQPPQGSTSDNKNQPSQGSTSDNQNQPPKGGAPE
-163 GQGGQ
+163 
-168 QNQGNPPEKPG
+168 GNGHP
-179 NDGSQG
+179 
-185 QNQGNPQAKPG
+185 
-196 DGSSQGQQ
+196 
-204 NQGNP
+204 
-209 PEKPGD
+209 
-215 DNSQG
+215 
-220 QSNNSQSGQPG
+220 
-231 QNSDGQQPGG
+231 
-241 VPDGQGQSPQ
+241 PQ

-257 KITTSTSFTDADG
+257 KITTSTTFTDADG
-270 ASIKVSDIKEG
+270 ASIQVSDIKEG
-281 DFVKITTDEDGNAVQ
+281 DFVKITTDSNGTAVQ
-296 ISLADMTGGPDGS
+296 ISLADMPGGPDGP
-309 QGGPSNGAPGAG
+309 QGGPGNGAPGAG

-335 SVKEFTGDAE
+335 SVKEFTSDTE

-384 GGDSSSFYGI
+384 GGDSSSFYGV

-405 NLNGGTITSDADG
+405 NLSGGTITSDADG

-444 GGIHAAGGGTV
+444 GGIHVAGGGTV

-488 TSAGTGSPA
+488 TSSGIGSPA
-497 VYCTADIEVEDAK
+497 VYCTADIEVNDAK

-523 LNSLSLTNCDLSGH
+523 LNSLSLTGCDLSGH
-537 IQDND
+537 IQENE

-642 IWDSISNLDFKMT
+642 VWDSISNLKFKMT
-655 NGSTLTGGFIQDESC
+655 EGSILTGGFIQDESC
-670 AGNGGSKKA
+670 AGNGGSGTA
-679 DLSIDATST
+679 DLSIDAEST

-693 DSRLASLTNKGTIKD
+693 DSRLSGLTNKGTIKD
-708 ADGKTVTI
+708 ADGKAVTI
-716 KGSDGTV
+716 KGSNGTV
-723 YVQGDSTY
+723 YVQGDSAY
-731 TVIVDSY
+731 TVTVDSY
-738 NA
+738 TA

>member
-1 MSRDRMGNDRKT
+1 MSRYRDRMGNDRKT
-13 RREIGRR
+13 KREIGRR
-20 LRRGGVMMCM
+20 LRRGSVMMCM
-30 MITSAMLLSACKGN
+30 MITSAMLLSACGGN
-44 SSSQSTT
+44 SSQSTT
-51 AAQATQAAESGVQ
+51 AAQATEAAAESGAQ

-83 VEQGPGGAPNGQGQS
+83 VEQGPGGVPSG
-98 SQGRAPDGQNGQQ
+98 APDGQ
-111 DKGNPPAKLGDDS
+111 P
-124 NQGQSDNGQSSQ
+124 
-136 SGQNSDGQQPGGA
+136 GQNNDGQQPGGA
-149 PDGKGQPPQGGAPG
+149 PDGKGQPPQGSTSDNKNQPSQGSTSDNQNQPPKGGAPE
-163 GQGGQ
+163 
-168 QNQGNPPEKPG
+168 GN
-179 NDGSQG
+179 
-185 QNQGNPQAKPG
+185 
-196 DGSSQGQQ
+196 
-204 NQGNP
+204 
-209 PEKPGD
+209 
-215 DNSQG
+215 
-220 QSNNSQSGQPG
+220 GQP
-231 QNSDGQQPGG
+231 
-241 VPDGQGQSPQ
+241 PQ

-257 KITTSTSFTDADG
+257 KITTSTTFTDADG
-270 ASIKVSDIKEG
+270 ASIQVSDIKEG
-281 DFVKITTDEDGNAVQ
+281 DFVKITTDSNGTAVQ
-296 ISLADMTGGPDGS
+296 ISLADMPGGPDGP
-309 QGGPSNGAPGAG
+309 QGGPGNGAPGAG

-335 SVKEFTGDAE
+335 SVKEFTSDTE

-384 GGDSSSFYGI
+384 GGDSSSFYGV

-405 NLNGGTITSDADG
+405 NLSGGTITSDADG

-444 GGIHAAGGGTV
+444 GGIHVAGGGTV

-488 TSAGTGSPA
+488 TSSGIGSPA
-497 VYCTADIEVEDAK
+497 VYCTADIEVNDAK

-523 LNSLSLTNCDLSGH
+523 LNSLSLTGCDLSGH
-537 IQDND
+537 IQENE

-642 IWDSISNLDFKMT
+642 VWDSISNLKFKMT
-655 NGSTLTGGFIQDESC
+655 EGSILTGGFIQDESC
-670 AGNGGSKKA
+670 AGNGGSGTA
-679 DLSIDATST
+679 DLSIDAEST

-693 DSRLASLTNKGTIKD
+693 DSRLSGLTNKGTIKD
-708 ADGKTVTI
+708 ADGKAVTI
-716 KGSDGTV
+716 KGGNGTV
-723 YVQGDSTY
+723 YVQGDSAY
-731 TVIVDSY
+731 TVTVDSY
-738 NA
+738 TA

>member
-1 MSRDRMGNDRKT
+1 MSRYRDRVGNDRKT
-13 RREIGRR
+13 KREIGRR
-20 LRRGGVMMCM
+20 LRRGSVMMCM
-30 MITSAMLLSACKGN
+30 MITSAMLLSACGGN
-44 SSSQSTT
+44 SSQSTT
-51 AAQATQAAESGVQ
+51 AAQATEAAAESGAQ

-83 VEQGPGGAPNGQGQS
+83 VEQGPGGVPSG
-98 SQGRAPDGQNGQQ
+98 APDGQ
-111 DKGNPPAKLGDDS
+111 P
-124 NQGQSDNGQSSQ
+124 
-136 SGQNSDGQQPGGA
+136 GQNNDGQQPGGA
-149 PDGKGQPPQGGAPG
+149 PDGKGQPPQGSTSDNKNQPSQGSTSDNQNQPPKGGAPE
-163 GQGGQ
+163 
-168 QNQGNPPEKPG
+168 GN
-179 NDGSQG
+179 
-185 QNQGNPQAKPG
+185 
-196 DGSSQGQQ
+196 
-204 NQGNP
+204 
-209 PEKPGD
+209 
-215 DNSQG
+215 
-220 QSNNSQSGQPG
+220 GQP
-231 QNSDGQQPGG
+231 
-241 VPDGQGQSPQ
+241 PQ

-257 KITTSTSFTDADG
+257 KITTSTTFTDADG
-270 ASIKVSDIKEG
+270 ASIQVSDIKEG
-281 DFVKITTDEDGNAVQ
+281 DFVKITTDSNGTAVQ
-296 ISLADMTGGPDGS
+296 ISLADMPGGPDGP
-309 QGGPSNGAPGAG
+309 QGGPENGAPGAG

-329 APTSYS
+329 APTFYS
-335 SVKEFTGDAE
+335 SVKEFTSDTE
-345 ESGQSY
+345 ETGQSY
-351 TSEGTDESAVL
+351 ISEGTDESAVL

-384 GGDSSSFYGI
+384 GGDSSSFYGV

-405 NLNGGTITSDADG
+405 NLSGGTITSDADG

-432 SDTTITTTGNTA
+432 SDTAITTTGNTA

-488 TSAGTGSPA
+488 TSSGTGSPA

-537 IQDND
+537 IQENE

-557 GDSEVGNA
+557 GDSEIGNA

-642 IWDSISNLDFKMT
+642 VWDSISNLKFKMT
-655 NGSTLTGGFIQDESC
+655 EGSILTGGFIQDESC
-670 AGNGGSKKA
+670 VGNGGSGTA
-679 DLSIDATST
+679 DLSIDAEST

-693 DSRLASLTNKGTIKD
+693 DSRLSGLTNKGTIKD
-708 ADGKTVTI
+708 ADGKAVTI
-716 KGSDGTV
+716 KGSNGTV
-723 YVQGDSTY
+723 YVQGDSAY
-731 TVIVDSY
+731 TVTVDSY
-738 NA
+738 TA

>member
-1 MSRDRMGNDRKT
+1 MSRYRDRVGNDRKT
-13 RREIGRR
+13 KREIGRR
-20 LRRGGVMMCM
+20 LRRGSVMMCM
-30 MITSAMLLSACKGN
+30 MITSAMLLSACGGN
-44 SSSQSTT
+44 SSQSTT
-51 AAQATQAAESGVQ
+51 AAQATEAAAESGAQ

-83 VEQGPGGAPNGQGQS
+83 VEQGPGGVPSG
-98 SQGRAPDGQNGQQ
+98 APDGQ
-111 DKGNPPAKLGDDS
+111 P
-124 NQGQSDNGQSSQ
+124 
-136 SGQNSDGQQPGGA
+136 GQNNDGQQPGGA
-149 PDGKGQPPQGGAPG
+149 PDGKGQPPQGSTSDNKNQPSQGSTSDNQNQPPKGGAPEG
-163 GQGGQ
+163 
-168 QNQGNPPEKPG
+168 K
-179 NDGSQG
+179 
-185 QNQGNPQAKPG
+185 
-196 DGSSQGQQ
+196 
-204 NQGNP
+204 
-209 PEKPGD
+209 
-215 DNSQG
+215 
-220 QSNNSQSGQPG
+220 GQP
-231 QNSDGQQPGG
+231 
-241 VPDGQGQSPQ
+241 PQ

-257 KITTSTSFTDADG
+257 KITTSTTFTDADG
-270 ASIKVSDIKEG
+270 ASIQVSDIKEG
-281 DFVKITTDEDGNAVQ
+281 DFVKITTDSNGTAVQ
-296 ISLADMTGGPDGS
+296 ISLADMPGGPDGP
-309 QGGPSNGAPGAG
+309 QGGPENGAPGAG

-329 APTSYS
+329 APTFYS
-335 SVKEFTGDAE
+335 SVKEFTSDTE
-345 ESGQSY
+345 ETGQSY
-351 TSEGTDESAVL
+351 ISEGTDESAVL

-384 GGDSSSFYGI
+384 GGDSSSFYGV

-405 NLNGGTITSDADG
+405 NLSGGTITSDADG

-432 SDTTITTTGNTA
+432 SDTAITTTGNTA

-488 TSAGTGSPA
+488 TSSGTGSPA
-497 VYCTADIEVEDAK
+497 VYCTADIEVNDAK

-523 LNSLSLTNCDLSGH
+523 LNSLSLTGCDLFGH
-537 IQDND
+537 IQENE

-642 IWDSISNLDFKMT
+642 VWDSISNLDFKMT
-655 NGSTLTGGFIQDESC
+655 NGSTLTGGFVQDESC
-670 AGNGGSKKA
+670 AGNGGSGTA

-693 DSRLASLTNKGTIKD
+693 DSQLSSLTNKGTIKD
-708 ADGKTVTI
+708 AEGKTVTI

-723 YVQGDSTY
+723 YVQGDSAY
-731 TVIVDSY
+731 TVTVESY
-738 NA
+738 TA

>member
-1 MSRDRMGNDRKT
+1 MSRYRDRMGNDRKT
-13 RREIGRR
+13 KREIGRR
-20 LRRGGVMMCM
+20 LRRGSVMMCM
-30 MITSAMLLSACKGN
+30 MITSAMLLSACGGN
-44 SSSQSTT
+44 SSQSTT
-51 AAQATQAAESGVQ
+51 AAQATEAAAESGAQ

-83 VEQGPGGAPNGQGQS
+83 VEQGPGGVPSG
-98 SQGRAPDGQNGQQ
+98 APDGQ
-111 DKGNPPAKLGDDS
+111 P
-124 NQGQSDNGQSSQ
+124 
-136 SGQNSDGQQPGGA
+136 GQNNDGQQPGGA
-149 PDGKGQPPQGGAPG
+149 PDGKGQPPQGSTSDNKNQPSQGSTSDNQNQPPKGGAPE
-163 GQGGQ
+163 
-168 QNQGNPPEKPG
+168 GN
-179 NDGSQG
+179 
-185 QNQGNPQAKPG
+185 
-196 DGSSQGQQ
+196 
-204 NQGNP
+204 
-209 PEKPGD
+209 
-215 DNSQG
+215 
-220 QSNNSQSGQPG
+220 GQP
-231 QNSDGQQPGG
+231 
-241 VPDGQGQSPQ
+241 PQ

-257 KITTSTSFTDADG
+257 KITTSTTFTDADG
-270 ASIKVSDIKEG
+270 ASIQVSDIKEG
-281 DFVKITTDEDGNAVQ
+281 DFVKITTDSNGTAVQ
-296 ISLADMTGGPDGS
+296 ISLADMPGGPDGP
-309 QGGPSNGAPGAG
+309 QGGPGNGAPGAG

-335 SVKEFTGDAE
+335 SVKEFTSDTE

-384 GGDSSSFYGI
+384 GGDSSSFYGV
-394 GASVLATDGTV
+394 GASILVTDGTV
-405 NLNGGTITSDADG
+405 DLKGGTITSDADG

-432 SDTTITTTGNTA
+432 SDTAITTTGNTA

-488 TSAGTGSPA
+488 TSSGIGSPA
-497 VYCTADIEVEDAK
+497 VYCTADIEVNDAK

-537 IQDND
+537 IQENE

-642 IWDSISNLDFKMT
+642 VWDSISNLKFKMT
-655 NGSTLTGGFIQDESC
+655 EGSILTGGFIQDESC
-670 AGNGGSKKA
+670 AGNGGSGTA

-693 DSRLASLTNKGTIKD
+693 DSQLSSLTNKGTIKD
-708 ADGKTVTI
+708 TEGKTVTI

-731 TVIVDSY
+731 TVTVESY
-738 NA
+738 TA

>member
-1 MSRDRMGNDRKT
+1 MSRYRDRMGNDRKT
-13 RREIGRR
+13 KREIGRR
-20 LRRGGVMMCM
+20 LRRGSVMMCM
-30 MITSAMLLSACKGN
+30 MITSAMLLSACGGN
-44 SSSQSTT
+44 SSQSTT
-51 AAQATQAAESGVQ
+51 AAQATEAAAESGAQ

-83 VEQGPGGAPNGQGQS
+83 VEQGPGGVPSG
-98 SQGRAPDGQNGQQ
+98 APDGQ
-111 DKGNPPAKLGDDS
+111 P
-124 NQGQSDNGQSSQ
+124 
-136 SGQNSDGQQPGGA
+136 GQNNDGQQPGGA
-149 PDGKGQPPQGGAPG
+149 PDGKGQPPQGSTSDNKNQPSQGSTSDNQNQPPKGGAPE
-163 GQGGQ
+163 
-168 QNQGNPPEKPG
+168 GN
-179 NDGSQG
+179 
-185 QNQGNPQAKPG
+185 
-196 DGSSQGQQ
+196 
-204 NQGNP
+204 
-209 PEKPGD
+209 
-215 DNSQG
+215 
-220 QSNNSQSGQPG
+220 GQP
-231 QNSDGQQPGG
+231 
-241 VPDGQGQSPQ
+241 PQ

-257 KITTSTSFTDADG
+257 KITTSTTFTDADG
-270 ASIKVSDIKEG
+270 ASIQVSDIKEG
-281 DFVKITTDEDGNAVQ
+281 DFVKITTDSNGTAVQ
-296 ISLADMTGGPDGS
+296 ISLADMPGGPDGPH
-309 QGGPSNGAPGAG
+309 GGPGNGAPGAV

-335 SVKEFTGDAE
+335 SVKEFTSDTE

-384 GGDSSSFYGI
+384 GGDSSSFYGV
-394 GASVLATDGTV
+394 GASILVTDGTV
-405 NLNGGTITSDADG
+405 DLKGGTITSDADG

-432 SDTTITTTGNTA
+432 SDTAITTTGNTA

-488 TSAGTGSPA
+488 TSSGTGSPA

-537 IQDND
+537 IQENE

-565 VFNMTGGSLT
+565 VLNMTGGSLT

-642 IWDSISNLDFKMT
+642 VWDSISNLKFKMT
-655 NGSTLTGGFIQDESC
+655 EGSILTGGFIQDESC
-670 AGNGGSKKA
+670 AGNGGSGTA

-693 DSRLASLTNKGTIKD
+693 DSQLSSLTNKGTIKD
-708 ADGKTVTI
+708 TEGKTVTI

-731 TVIVDSY
+731 TVTVESY
-738 NA
+738 TA

>member
-1 MSRDRMGNDRKT
+1 MSRYRDRMGNDRKT
-13 RREIGRR
+13 KREIGRR
-20 LRRGGVMMCM
+20 LRRGSVMMCM
-30 MITSAMLLSACKGN
+30 MITSAMLLSACGGN
-44 SSSQSTT
+44 SSQSTT
-51 AAQATQAAESGVQ
+51 AAQATEAAAESGAQ

-83 VEQGPGGAPNGQGQS
+83 VEQGPGGVPSG
-98 SQGRAPDGQNGQQ
+98 APDGQ
-111 DKGNPPAKLGDDS
+111 P
-124 NQGQSDNGQSSQ
+124 
-136 SGQNSDGQQPGGA
+136 GQNNDGQQPGGA
-149 PDGKGQPPQGGAPG
+149 PDGKGQPPQGSTSDNKNQPSQGSTSDNQNQPPKGGAPE
-163 GQGGQ
+163 
-168 QNQGNPPEKPG
+168 GN
-179 NDGSQG
+179 
-185 QNQGNPQAKPG
+185 
-196 DGSSQGQQ
+196 
-204 NQGNP
+204 
-209 PEKPGD
+209 
-215 DNSQG
+215 
-220 QSNNSQSGQPG
+220 GQP
-231 QNSDGQQPGG
+231 
-241 VPDGQGQSPQ
+241 PQ

-257 KITTSTSFTDADG
+257 KITTSTTFTDADG
-270 ASIKVSDIKEG
+270 ASIQVSDIKEG
-281 DFVKITTDEDGNAVQ
+281 DFVKITTDSNGTAVQ
-296 ISLADMTGGPDGS
+296 ISLADMPGGPDGP
-309 QGGPSNGAPGAG
+309 QGGPENGAPGAG

-329 APTSYS
+329 APTFYS
-335 SVKEFTGDAE
+335 SVKEFTSDTE

-384 GGDSSSFYGI
+384 GGDSSSFYGV

-405 NLNGGTITSDADG
+405 NLSGGTITSDADG

-432 SDTTITTTGNTA
+432 SDTAITTTGNTA

-488 TSAGTGSPA
+488 TSSGTGSPA
-497 VYCTADIEVEDAK
+497 VYCTADIEVNDAK
-510 LTAENSEAVCIEG
+510 LTSENSEAVCIEG
-523 LNSLSLTNCDLSGH
+523 LNSLSLTGCDLFGH
-537 IQDND
+537 IQENE

-642 IWDSISNLDFKMT
+642 VWDSISNLKFKMT
-655 NGSTLTGGFIQDESC
+655 EGSILTGGFIQDESC
-670 AGNGGSKKA
+670 VGNGGSGTA
-679 DLSIDATST
+679 DLSIDAEST

-693 DSRLASLTNKGTIKD
+693 DSQLSSLTNKGTIKD
-708 ADGKTVTI
+708 AEGKTVTI

-723 YVQGDSTY
+723 YVQGDSAY
-731 TVIVDSY
+731 TVTVESY
-738 NA
+738 TA

>member
-1 MSRDRMGNDRKT
+1 MSRYRDRMGNDRKT
-13 RREIGRR
+13 KREIGRR
-20 LRRGGVMMCM
+20 LRRGSVMMCM
-30 MITSAMLLSACKGN
+30 MITSAMLLSACGGN
-44 SSSQSTT
+44 SSQSTT
-51 AAQATQAAESGVQ
+51 AAQATEAAAESGAQ

-83 VEQGPGGAPNGQGQS
+83 VEQGPGGVPSG
-98 SQGRAPDGQNGQQ
+98 APDGQ
-111 DKGNPPAKLGDDS
+111 P
-124 NQGQSDNGQSSQ
+124 
-136 SGQNSDGQQPGGA
+136 GQNNDGQQPGGA
-149 PDGKGQPPQGGAPG
+149 PDGKGQPPQGSTSDNKNQPSQGSTSDNQNQPPKGGAPE
-163 GQGGQ
+163 
-168 QNQGNPPEKPG
+168 GN
-179 NDGSQG
+179 
-185 QNQGNPQAKPG
+185 
-196 DGSSQGQQ
+196 
-204 NQGNP
+204 
-209 PEKPGD
+209 
-215 DNSQG
+215 
-220 QSNNSQSGQPG
+220 GQP
-231 QNSDGQQPGG
+231 
-241 VPDGQGQSPQ
+241 PQ

-257 KITTSTSFTDADG
+257 KITTSTTFTDADG
-270 ASIKVSDIKEG
+270 ASIQVSDIKEG
-281 DFVKITTDEDGNAVQ
+281 DFVKITTDSNGTAVQ
-296 ISLADMTGGPDGS
+296 ISLADMPGGPDGP
-309 QGGPSNGAPGAG
+309 QGGPGNGAPGAG

-335 SVKEFTGDAE
+335 SVKEFTSDTE

-384 GGDSSSFYGI
+384 GGDSSSFYGV

-405 NLNGGTITSDADG
+405 NLSGGTITSDADG

-444 GGIHAAGGGTV
+444 GGIHVAGGGTV

-488 TSAGTGSPA
+488 TSSGIGSPQ
-497 VYCTADIEVEDAK
+497 VYCTADIEVNDAK

-523 LNSLSLTNCDLSGH
+523 LNSLSLTGCDLSGH
-537 IQDND
+537 IQENE

-642 IWDSISNLDFKMT
+642 VWDSISNLKFKMT
-655 NGSTLTGGFIQDESC
+655 EGSILTGGFIQDESC
-670 AGNGGSKKA
+670 AGNGGSGTA
-679 DLSIDATST
+679 DLSIDAEST

-693 DSRLASLTNKGTIKD
+693 DSRLSGLTNKGTIKD
-708 ADGKTVTI
+708 ADGKAVTI
-716 KGSDGTV
+716 KGSNGTV
-723 YVQGDSTY
+723 YVQGDSAY
-731 TVIVDSY
+731 TVTVDSY
-738 NA
+738 TA

>member
-1 MSRDRMGNDRKT
+1 MSRYRDRMGNDRKT
-13 RREIGRR
+13 KREIGRR
-20 LRRGGVMMCM
+20 LRRGSVMMCM
-30 MITSAMLLSACKGN
+30 MITSAMLLSACGGN
-44 SSSQSTT
+44 SSQSTT
-51 AAQATQAAESGVQ
+51 AAQATEAAAESGAQ

-83 VEQGPGGAPNGQGQS
+83 VEQGPGGVPSG
-98 SQGRAPDGQNGQQ
+98 APDGQ
-111 DKGNPPAKLGDDS
+111 P
-124 NQGQSDNGQSSQ
+124 
-136 SGQNSDGQQPGGA
+136 GQNNDGQQPGGA
-149 PDGKGQPPQGGAPG
+149 PDGKGQPPQGSTSDNKNQPSQGSTSDNQNQPLKGGAPE
-163 GQGGQ
+163 
-168 QNQGNPPEKPG
+168 GN
-179 NDGSQG
+179 
-185 QNQGNPQAKPG
+185 
-196 DGSSQGQQ
+196 
-204 NQGNP
+204 
-209 PEKPGD
+209 
-215 DNSQG
+215 
-220 QSNNSQSGQPG
+220 GQP
-231 QNSDGQQPGG
+231 
-241 VPDGQGQSPQ
+241 PQ

-257 KITTSTSFTDADG
+257 KITTSTTFTDADG
-270 ASIKVSDIKEG
+270 ASIQVSDIKEG
-281 DFVKITTDEDGNAVQ
+281 DFVKITTDSNGTAVQ
-296 ISLADMTGGPDGS
+296 ISLADMPGGPDGP
-309 QGGPSNGAPGAG
+309 QGGLGNGAPGAG

-335 SVKEFTGDAE
+335 SVKEFTSDTE

-384 GGDSSSFYGI
+384 GGDSSSFYGV
-394 GASVLATDGTV
+394 GASILVTDGTV
-405 NLNGGTITSDADG
+405 DLKGGTITSDADG

-432 SDTTITTTGNTA
+432 SDTAITTTGNTA

-488 TSAGTGSPA
+488 TSSGTGSPA

-537 IQDND
+537 IQENE

-565 VFNMTGGSLT
+565 VLNMTGGSLT

-642 IWDSISNLDFKMT
+642 IWDSISNLKFKMT
-655 NGSTLTGGFIQDESC
+655 EGSILTGGFIQDESC
-670 AGNGGSKKA
+670 AGNGGSGTA

-693 DSRLASLTNKGTIKD
+693 DSQLSSLTNKGTIKD
-708 ADGKTVTI
+708 AEGKTVTI

-723 YVQGDSTY
+723 YVQGDSAY
-731 TVIVDSY
+731 TVTVESY
-738 NA
+738 TA

>member
-1 MSRDRMGNDRKT
+1 MSRYRDRMGNDRKT
-13 RREIGRR
+13 KREIGRR
-20 LRRGGVMMCM
+20 LRRGSVMMCM
-30 MITSAMLLSACKGN
+30 MITSAMLLSACGGN
-44 SSSQSTT
+44 SSQSTT
-51 AAQATQAAESGVQ
+51 AAQATEAAAESGAQ

-83 VEQGPGGAPNGQGQS
+83 VEQGPGGVPSG
-98 SQGRAPDGQNGQQ
+98 APDGQ
-111 DKGNPPAKLGDDS
+111 P
-124 NQGQSDNGQSSQ
+124 
-136 SGQNSDGQQPGGA
+136 GQNNDGQQPGGA
-149 PDGKGQPPQGGAPG
+149 PDGKGQPPQGSTSDNKNQPSQGSTSDNQNQPPKGGAPE
-163 GQGGQ
+163 
-168 QNQGNPPEKPG
+168 GN
-179 NDGSQG
+179 
-185 QNQGNPQAKPG
+185 
-196 DGSSQGQQ
+196 
-204 NQGNP
+204 
-209 PEKPGD
+209 
-215 DNSQG
+215 
-220 QSNNSQSGQPG
+220 GQP
-231 QNSDGQQPGG
+231 
-241 VPDGQGQSPQ
+241 PQ

-257 KITTSTSFTDADG
+257 KITTSTTFTDADG
-270 ASIKVSDIKEG
+270 ASIQVSDIKEG
-281 DFVKITTDEDGNAVQ
+281 DFVKITTDSNGTAVQ
-296 ISLADMTGGPDGS
+296 ISLADMPGGPDGP
-309 QGGPSNGAPGAG
+309 QGGPGNGAPGAG

-335 SVKEFTGDAE
+335 SVKEFTSDTE

-384 GGDSSSFYGI
+384 GGDSSSFYGV
-394 GASVLATDGTV
+394 GASILVTDGTV
-405 NLNGGTITSDADG
+405 DLKGGTITSDADG

-432 SDTTITTTGNTA
+432 SDTAITTTGNTA

-488 TSAGTGSPA
+488 TSSGTGSPA

-537 IQDND
+537 IQENE

-557 GDSEVGNA
+557 GDSEIGNA

-642 IWDSISNLDFKMT
+642 VWDSISNLDFKMT
-655 NGSTLTGGFIQDESC
+655 NGSTLTGGFVQDESC
-670 AGNGGSKKA
+670 AGNGGSGTA

-693 DSRLASLTNKGTIKD
+693 DSQLSSLTNKGTIKD
-708 ADGKTVTI
+708 TEGKTVTI

-731 TVIVDSY
+731 TVTVESY
-738 NA
+738 TA

>member
-1 MSRDRMGNDRKT
+1 MSRYRDRMGNDRKT
-13 RREIGRR
+13 KREIGRR
-20 LRRGGVMMCM
+20 LRRGSVMMCM
-30 MITSAMLLSACKGN
+30 MITSAMLLSACGGN
-44 SSSQSTT
+44 SSQSTT
-51 AAQATQAAESGVQ
+51 AAQATEAAAESGAQ

-83 VEQGPGGAPNGQGQS
+83 VEQGPGGVPSG
-98 SQGRAPDGQNGQQ
+98 APDGQ
-111 DKGNPPAKLGDDS
+111 P
-124 NQGQSDNGQSSQ
+124 
-136 SGQNSDGQQPGGA
+136 GQNNDGQQPGGA
-149 PDGKGQPPQGGAPG
+149 PDGKGQPPQGSTSDNKNQPSQGSTSDNQNQPPKGGAPE
-163 GQGGQ
+163 
-168 QNQGNPPEKPG
+168 GN
-179 NDGSQG
+179 
-185 QNQGNPQAKPG
+185 
-196 DGSSQGQQ
+196 
-204 NQGNP
+204 
-209 PEKPGD
+209 
-215 DNSQG
+215 
-220 QSNNSQSGQPG
+220 GQP
-231 QNSDGQQPGG
+231 
-241 VPDGQGQSPQ
+241 PQ

-257 KITTSTSFTDADG
+257 KITTSTTFTDADG
-270 ASIKVSDIKEG
+270 ASIQVSDIKEG
-281 DFVKITTDEDGNAVQ
+281 DFVKITTDSNGTAVQ
-296 ISLADMTGGPDGS
+296 ISLADMPGGPDGP
-309 QGGPSNGAPGAG
+309 QGGPGNGAPGAG

-335 SVKEFTGDAE
+335 SVKEFTSDTE

-384 GGDSSSFYGI
+384 GGDSSSFYGV

-405 NLNGGTITSDADG
+405 NLSGGTITSDADG

-432 SDTTITTTGNTA
+432 SDTTIITTGNTA
-444 GGIHAAGGGTV
+444 GGIHVAGGGTV

-488 TSAGTGSPA
+488 TSSGIGSPA
-497 VYCTADIEVEDAK
+497 VYCTADIEVNDAK

-523 LNSLSLTNCDLSGH
+523 LNSLSLTGCDLSGH
-537 IQDND
+537 IQENE

-642 IWDSISNLDFKMT
+642 VWDSISNLKFKMT
-655 NGSTLTGGFIQDESC
+655 EGSILTGGFIQDESC
-670 AGNGGSKKA
+670 AGNGGSGTA
-679 DLSIDATST
+679 DLSIDAEST

-693 DSRLASLTNKGTIKD
+693 DSRLSGLTNKGTIKD
-708 ADGKTVTI
+708 ADGKAVTI
-716 KGSDGTV
+716 KGSNGTV
-723 YVQGDSTY
+723 YVQGDSAY
-731 TVIVDSY
+731 TVTVDSY
-738 NA
+738 TA

>member
-1 MSRDRMGNDRKT
+1 MSRYRDRMGNDRKT
-13 RREIGRR
+13 KREIGRR
-20 LRRGGVMMCM
+20 LRRGSVMMCM
-30 MITSAMLLSACKGN
+30 MITSAMLLSACGGN
-44 SSSQSTT
+44 SSQSTT
-51 AAQATQAAESGVQ
+51 AAQATEAAAESGAQ

-83 VEQGPGGAPNGQGQS
+83 VEQGPGGVPSG
-98 SQGRAPDGQNGQQ
+98 APDGQ
-111 DKGNPPAKLGDDS
+111 P
-124 NQGQSDNGQSSQ
+124 
-136 SGQNSDGQQPGGA
+136 GQNNDGQQPGGA
-149 PDGKGQPPQGGAPG
+149 PDGKGQPPQGSTSDNKNQPSQGSTSDNQNQPPKGGAPE
-163 GQGGQ
+163 
-168 QNQGNPPEKPG
+168 GN
-179 NDGSQG
+179 
-185 QNQGNPQAKPG
+185 
-196 DGSSQGQQ
+196 
-204 NQGNP
+204 
-209 PEKPGD
+209 
-215 DNSQG
+215 
-220 QSNNSQSGQPG
+220 GQP
-231 QNSDGQQPGG
+231 
-241 VPDGQGQSPQ
+241 PQ

-257 KITTSTSFTDADG
+257 KITTSTTFTDADG
-270 ASIKVSDIKEG
+270 ASIQVSDIKEG
-281 DFVKITTDEDGNAVQ
+281 DFVKITTDSNGTAVQ
-296 ISLADMTGGPDGS
+296 ISLADMPGGPDGP
-309 QGGPSNGAPGAG
+309 QGGPGNGAPGAG

-335 SVKEFTGDAE
+335 SVKEFTSDTE

-384 GGDSSSFYGI
+384 GGDSSSFYGV
-394 GASVLATDGTV
+394 GASILVTDGTV
-405 NLNGGTITSDADG
+405 DLKGGTITSDADG

-432 SDTTITTTGNTA
+432 SDTAITTTGNTA

-488 TSAGTGSPA
+488 TSSGTGSPA

-537 IQDND
+537 IQENE

-565 VFNMTGGSLT
+565 VLNMTGGSLT

-631 TAENQKMEGDV
+631 IAENQKMEGDV
-642 IWDSISNLDFKMT
+642 VWDSISNLKFKMT
-655 NGSTLTGGFIQDESC
+655 EGSILTGGFIQDESC
-670 AGNGGSKKA
+670 AGNGGSGTA

-693 DSRLASLTNKGTIKD
+693 DSQLSSLTNKGTIKD
-708 ADGKTVTI
+708 TEGKTVTI

-731 TVIVDSY
+731 TVTVESY
-738 NA
+738 TA

>member
-1 MSRDRMGNDRKT
+1 MSRYRDRMGNDRKT
-13 RREIGRR
+13 KREIGRR
-20 LRRGGVMMCM
+20 LRRGSVMMCM
-30 MITSAMLLSACKGN
+30 MITSAMLLSACGGN
-44 SSSQSTT
+44 SSQSTT
-51 AAQATQAAESGVQ
+51 AAQATEAAAESGAQ

-83 VEQGPGGAPNGQGQS
+83 VEQGPGGVPSG
-98 SQGRAPDGQNGQQ
+98 APDGQ
-111 DKGNPPAKLGDDS
+111 P
-124 NQGQSDNGQSSQ
+124 
-136 SGQNSDGQQPGGA
+136 GQNNDGQQPGGA
-149 PDGKGQPPQGGAPG
+149 PDGKGQPPQGSTSDNKNQPSQGSTSDNQNQPPKGGAPE
-163 GQGGQ
+163 
-168 QNQGNPPEKPG
+168 GN
-179 NDGSQG
+179 
-185 QNQGNPQAKPG
+185 
-196 DGSSQGQQ
+196 
-204 NQGNP
+204 
-209 PEKPGD
+209 
-215 DNSQG
+215 
-220 QSNNSQSGQPG
+220 GQP
-231 QNSDGQQPGG
+231 
-241 VPDGQGQSPQ
+241 PQ

-257 KITTSTSFTDADG
+257 KITTSTTFTDADG
-270 ASIKVSDIKEG
+270 ASIQVSDIKEG
-281 DFVKITTDEDGNAVQ
+281 DFVKITTDSNGTAVQ
-296 ISLADMTGGPDGS
+296 ISLADMPGGPDGP
-309 QGGPSNGAPGAG
+309 QGGPGNGAPGAG

-335 SVKEFTGDAE
+335 SVKEFTSDTE

-384 GGDSSSFYGI
+384 GGDSSSFYGV
-394 GASVLATDGTV
+394 GASILVTDGTV
-405 NLNGGTITSDADG
+405 DLKGGTITSDADG

-432 SDTTITTTGNTA
+432 SDTAITTTGNTA

-488 TSAGTGSPA
+488 TSSGTGSPA

-537 IQDND
+537 IQENE

-565 VFNMTGGSLT
+565 VLNMTGGSLT

-642 IWDSISNLDFKMT
+642 VWASISNLKFKMT
-655 NGSTLTGGFIQDESC
+655 EGSILTGGFIQDESC
-670 AGNGGSKKA
+670 AGNGGSGTA

-693 DSRLASLTNKGTIKD
+693 DSQLSSLTNKGTIKD
-708 ADGKTVTI
+708 TEGKTVTI

-731 TVIVDSY
+731 TVTVESY
-738 NA
+738 TA